1 MIRIDKNGISYSGSK
16 QVVIQNFI
24 DMALNIVRIG
34 DLNGAEID
42 RLCTLIPSVIRN
54 ENLESK
60 KDELMKDQRNEL
72 LNDLYSELKIKR
84 VGGNNG

>member
-16 QVVIQNFI
+16 HVVIQNFI
-24 DMALNIVRIG
+24 DMALNIVHIG

-42 RLCTLIPSVIRN
+42 RLCALIPFVIRN

-60 KDELMKDQRNEL
+60 KDELMKDQRKEL
-72 LNDLYSELKIKR
+72 LDDLYTDLKIKR
-84 VGGNNG
+84 VNNG

>member
-1 MIRIDKNGISYSGSK
+1 MIRVDKNGISYSGSK

-42 RLCTLIPSVIRN
+42 RLCTLIPFVIRN

-60 KDELMKDQRNEL
+60 KDELMKDQRKEL
-72 LNDLYSELKIKR
+72 LDDLYADLKIKR
-84 VGGNNG
+84 VNNG

>member
-16 QVVIQNFI
+16 QAVIQNFI
-24 DMALNIVRIG
+24 DIAINIVHLG
-34 DLNGAEID
+34 DLNESEID

-54 ENLESK
+54 ENLELK
-60 KDELMKDQRNEL
+60 KDELMEDQRNES

>member
-1 MIRIDKNGISYSGSK
+1 MIRVDKNGISYSGSK

-42 RLCTLIPSVIRN
+42 RLCALIPFVIRN

-60 KDELMKDQRNEL
+60 KDELMKDQRKEL
-72 LNDLYSELKIKR
+72 LDDLYADLKIKR
-84 VGGNNG
+84 VNNG